1 MTYMYSMQLHVP
13 IVGIVLF
20 QKISIPSHREVL
32 VSTSHPSV
40 NSSFVLYFILKFVAF
55 ETPSPLEFPMTLLG
69 VGMVIFWN
77 CTLYVC
83 GSIDFCLSFK
93 GIQAKPL
100 NEDDMFTWEGT
111 IKGPKDTMWEGNA

>member
-1 MTYMYSMQLHVP
+1 MQLHVP

-20 QKISIPSHREVL
+20 QKISIPSHGEVL
-32 VSTSHPSV
+32 VSTSCPSV
-40 NSSFVLYFILKFVAF
+40 NSSFVPYFILKILVF
-55 ETPSPLEFPMTLLG
+55 EILLSPLEFPLNLLG
-69 VGMVIFWN
+69 VGMVIIWN
-77 CTLYVC
+77 CTLYLC
-83 GSIDFCLSFK
+83 GLIYFCLPFK